1 VSPEPA
7 PGDRVAAW
15 ERRTEVPLILLA
27 AAFLV
32 AYAWPVLDPSLDG
45 GLEGSLRVVSWTVW
59 AAFGADFLVRLSLAD
74 DRLSYALRHWWDV
87 ALIALPMLRPLRLLR
102 LLAFAQLLHRSARV
116 TLVGRVGIYV
126 SGTAVAAVGLGAI
139 AVLDAERSAPDA
151 TITTFGDAL
160 WWAVTTVSTVGY
172 GDLYPVT
179 TTGRLVA
186 TVLMVVGVAVVGTVT
201 ATVAAWLV
209 AEVADDDAEPTESRP
224 AG

>member
-1 VSPEPA
+1 MSPEPA

-59 AAFGADFLVRLSLAD
+59 AAFAADFLVRLSLAD

-209 AEVADDDAEPTESRP
+209 AEVAGEDAEPTDSRP